1 MENRQNTRL
10 SDTTDPNVLYQEQ
23 IEENQEHYKGLMES
37 VAENEKAQKA
47 QQEAATNQTLAQLE
61 DTKAQVQEDSR
72 KEQSAAYTDYQ
83 KQVDPYGVESEKLAD
98 GGMTG
103 SGYSES
109 AKVSMYNTY
118 QNRVAVAKAS
128 CDQAVREY
136 DLAIAEAKRLNSA
149 ALAEIAY
156 DSFVQRME
164 LAMKARNQDMQLKL
178 EWEDLRQEE
187 AWDTQKAQLQ
197 EYAAM
202 LAQAQQE
209 NQDFQALFEQ
219 NVQESS
225 QKLQEAYDLI
235 RQLQDEVTRYKTGQ
249 ALDGQQTP
257 DVPRPEGPF
266 RLRSTTDDKTLNL
279 WD

>member
-23 IEENQEHYKGLMES
+23 IEENQEHYKGLVES
-37 VAENEKAQKA
+37 VTENEKAQKA

-109 AKVSMYNTY
+109 AKVSMYNAY

-164 LAMKARNQDMQLKL
+164 LAMKARNEDMQLKL
-178 EWEDLRQEE
+178 EWEDLRQE
-187 AWDTQKAQLQ
+187 KARETLALQ
-197 EYAAM
+197 
-202 LAQAQQE
+202 
-209 NQDFQALFEQ
+209 
-219 NVQESS
+219 
-225 QKLQEAYDLI
+225 LQEAYELI
-235 RQLQDEVTRYKTGQ
+235 QQQQDKLEKYKSWEDENTHHNPNIPSLEG
-249 ALDGQQTP
+249 AS
-257 DVPRPEGPF
+257 RPG
-266 RLRSTTDDKTLNL
+266 SANDDKTLNL
-279 WD
+279 RD